1 MTEYE
6 ALLAD
11 IARAHI
17 EGIRRGY
24 KIGYKDGHRDGHK
37 DGERDAVEREKQRM
51 NPAIAEGTRMGSS
64 ECARELESRKR
75 KK

>member
-1 MTEYE
+1 MAMTEYE
-6 ALLAD
+6 ALLAS

-24 KIGYKDGHRDGHK
+24 EIGYKDGLK
-37 DGERDAVEREKQRM
+37 DGEKEAIEREKQRM
-51 NPAIAEGTRMGSS
+51 NPAIADGTRMGSS

-75 KK
+75 KR

>member
-1 MTEYE
+1 MAMTEYE
-6 ALLAD
+6 ALLAG

-24 KIGYKDGHRDGHK
+24 EIGYKDGLK
-37 DGERDAVEREKQRM
+37 DGEKEPVEREKQRM
-51 NPAIAEGTRMGSS
+51 NPAIADGTRMGSS

-75 KK
+75 KR